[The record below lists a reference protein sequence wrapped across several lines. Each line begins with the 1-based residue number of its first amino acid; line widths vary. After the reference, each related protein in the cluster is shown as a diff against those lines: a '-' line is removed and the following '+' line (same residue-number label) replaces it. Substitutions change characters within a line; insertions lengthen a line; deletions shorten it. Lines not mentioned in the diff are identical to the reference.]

1 MHNKEELEN
10 LLKNI
15 RKKLFLE
22 LDQIELIRQ
31 ISELSS
37 NISKL
42 RKEKEYFESAIK
54 LLDVVYDNYN
64 DDLEKWML
72 KSLNTQKKELSEDLK
87 DVMTQIVVKNE
98 RLENYKLILDFMSY
112 DSFDKVIEIRNKKI
126 N

>member
-54 LLDVVYDNYN
+54 LLDVVYENYN

-72 KSLNTQKKELSEDLK
+72 KSLTTQKKELSEDLK
-87 DVMTQIVVKNE
+87 EVMTQIVIKTE

-112 DSFDKVIEIRNKKI
+112 DSFDKVIEIRNKK
-126 N
+126 

>member
-112 DSFDKVIEIRNKKI
+112 DSFDKVIEIRNKK
-126 N
+126 